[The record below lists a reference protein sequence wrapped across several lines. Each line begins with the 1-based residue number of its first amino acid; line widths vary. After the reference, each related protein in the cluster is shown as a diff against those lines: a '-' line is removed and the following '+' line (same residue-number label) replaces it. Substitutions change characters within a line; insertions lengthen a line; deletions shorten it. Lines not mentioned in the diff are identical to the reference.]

1 MIKNYF
7 KYIFPI
13 YVVFFSFLISCNKTF
28 KEDDFV
34 AYFGGEIINPQEK
47 YVLFLKDNEV
57 VDTIFLDKNNRF
69 LHKFDSLAPGLYTF
83 KHNPEYQYVYFDKND
98 SLMVRLNTFDFDNSV
113 VFCGRGDEKNNF
125 LMELYLKN
133 EADRDKMYDSF
144 DKDVKSF
151 IKNIDSSFAIR
162 KSFYLKRKAEIGWN
176 ENFDIVAKACLDF
189 HHITKKE
196 IYPYAHQFRTGENIR
211 VKLPSNY
218 YDHRKNVDFENALLT
233 NYSPFIKYVSV
244 MLNNLALQ
252 KDHLDLNENSLENN
266 IEKLNITDTL
276 IKNQKVKNVVLNN
289 VAMMYLLEDQ
299 NMYNNQKFIER
310 YLKLTTDEDNKKE
323 ITEIYNSVQN
333 LKVGNRLPEIKLIDK
348 SKQKVN
354 INSIIKKPTV
364 LFFWTS
370 HAESHFVASHR
381 KVNELQA
388 KHPEYEFIAINV
400 NDNEIN
406 WTNALKEYN
415 FKNTKE
421 LHAVDFES
429 IRKQWVITKIHRIII
444 LNADGTI
451 KNGFANLFDVNFEQH
466 LK

>member
-1 MIKNYF
+1 MIKNYI
-7 KYIFPI
+7 KYFLSLSII
-13 YVVFFSFLISCNKTF
+13 LFFTLTSCKRAF
-28 KEDDFV
+28 KEDDYV

-57 VDTIFLDKNNRF
+57 IDTIYLDKNNRF
-69 LHKFDSLAPGLYTF
+69 IHKFDSLAPGLYTF

-113 VFCGRGDEKNNF
+113 VFCGRGDQKNNF
-125 LMELYLKN
+125 LIELYLKN
-133 EADRDKMYDSF
+133 EADKDKMYDVF

-162 KSFYLKRKAEIGWN
+162 KSFYLKRKAEIGWD
-176 ENFDIVAKACLDF
+176 ENFDLVAKACLDF

-211 VKLPSNY
+211 SKLPSNY
-218 YDHRKNVDFENALLT
+218 YEHRKEVDFENALLT

-244 MLNNLALQ
+244 MLNNVALQ

-266 IEKLNITDTL
+266 IEKLDITDTL

-299 NMYNNQKFIER
+299 NMYNNQRFIER
-310 YLKLTTDEDNKKE
+310 YLKLTTDNDNKKE

-333 LKVGNRLPEIKLIDK
+333 LKVGNRLPKIELVDNYYK
-348 SKQKVN
+348 KVD
-354 INSIIKKPTV
+354 IYSIINKPTV

-370 HAESHFVASHR
+370 HAESHFASSHR
-381 KVNELQA
+381 KVIELQA
-388 KHPEYEFIAINV
+388 KYPEYEFIAINL
-400 NDNEIN
+400 NDNDAN
-406 WTNALKEYN
+406 WKNAMKKYN
-415 FKNTKE
+415 FEGIKE

-429 IRKQWVITKIHRIII
+429 IRKKWVITKIHRIII

-451 KNGFANLFDVNFEQH
+451 KNGFANLFDVNFEQN